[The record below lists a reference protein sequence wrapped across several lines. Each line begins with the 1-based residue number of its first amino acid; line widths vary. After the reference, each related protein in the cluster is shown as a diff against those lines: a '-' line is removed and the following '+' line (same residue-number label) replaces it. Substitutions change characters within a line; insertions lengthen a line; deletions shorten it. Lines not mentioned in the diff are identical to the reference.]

1 MGEHLDNEG
10 ENLENLEREG
20 EHVMI
25 WVCIL
30 TMRVITNE
38 HERNFCK
45 IQWILIILSFNSHLQ
60 VTVGIIACVEV
71 STTTVGTT
79 PERTMAPPTEP
90 TPGTTASQGTPSATP
105 APPTSGTTTV
115 PTSVTTTTVCQKD
128 MAVVGGQYV
137 SSVTY
142 SVPPVDG
149 TNNDDLT
156 STTSNGITFT
166 PVSGI
171 TGLFDDNNQPLYQIT
186 ITFNQAGVDSLG
198 SITVNPTSN
207 VNRFAVQ
214 FFTQSNPNQPVTL
227 APELADKPVELTSTI
242 INSRPAIVDF
252 PSQLPSPIGAI
263 RILILSTSDNE

>member
-1 MGEHLDNEG
+1 M
-10 ENLENLEREG
+10 
-20 EHVMI
+20 
-25 WVCIL
+25 
-30 TMRVITNE
+30 
-38 HERNFCK
+38 
-45 IQWILIILSFNSHLQ
+45 
-60 VTVGIIACVEV
+60 TVGVIACVEV
-71 STTTVGTT
+71 STTTVGSTSGSTATPARVPITEETT
-79 PERTMAPPTEP
+79 
-90 TPGTTASQGTPSATP
+90 SVTP

-142 SVPPVDG
+142 SVQPVDG

-166 PVSGI
+166 PVSGV
-171 TGLFDDNNQPLYQIT
+171 TGLFDGNNQPLYQIT
-186 ITFNQAGVDSLG
+186 ITFHQAGVDSLG

-227 APELADKPVELTSTI
+227 ADKPVELTSTI

-252 PSQLPSPIGAI
+252 PSQLPSPISAI
-263 RILILSTSDNE
+263 RIIILSTSDNA